1 MRWKLHKA
9 PRYSP
14 RDRFNHF
21 LFCIHLWSMINSIYW
36 QVHRVRLSKI
46 DILSI
51 YACITTSDALG
62 RYIFLGSV
70 SHLHLSYENQS
81 SEPAINH
88 RDYSIYTVQTQ
99 YRRKRHRPGLIC
111 PIKWVLFEY
120 GGSATILYYY
130 STPETDSRMTKLQ
143 VNRKSSGSG
152 GELPL
157 SRSETSLCTN
167 DVYTII
173 IRKTKIARKK
183 VPWWR
188 DHLSRDKIRYWWKTN
203 FFPLIE
209 VNIFSANSPTS
220 FELSKWSLAGVELDV
235 FLYGARRHAVC
246 DVWLYWL
253 SLPKK
258 NDQILFSRLE
268 LFYTAYEVD
277 SACWIRN
284 SFCTL

>member
-1 MRWKLHKA
+1 MHLEDIFFLEAFPISTWAMKIKA
-9 PRYSP
+9 QNLPLTIAITVFILCKHNIAGNDTDQGWYVLSNEC
-14 RDRFNHF
+14 FS
-21 LFCIHLWSMINSIYW
+21 SM
-36 QVHRVRLSKI
+36 
-46 DILSI
+46 
-51 YACITTSDALG
+51 
-62 RYIFLGSV
+62 
-70 SHLHLSYENQS
+70 
-81 SEPAINH
+81 
-88 RDYSIYTVQTQ
+88 
-99 YRRKRHRPGLIC
+99 
-111 PIKWVLFEY
+111 